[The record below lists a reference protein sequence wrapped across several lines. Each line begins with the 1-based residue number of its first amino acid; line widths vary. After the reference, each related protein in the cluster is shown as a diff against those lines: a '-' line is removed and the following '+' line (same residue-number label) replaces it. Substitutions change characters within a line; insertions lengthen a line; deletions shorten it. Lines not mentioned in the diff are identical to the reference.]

1 MASASP
7 HASSF
12 RDPAGYMF
20 RLDGKLYRQIN
31 QAGKD
36 DYELTM
42 SSGLYDELV
51 EADLLVA
58 HKEVSVKTGD
68 SLAYKVIQPDV
79 IPFISYPYEWSFSQL
94 KDAALLTLDVQ
105 KRAFKKG
112 LILKDASAFNVQFI
126 GKKPIL
132 IDTLSFMK

>member
-1 MASASP
+1 MAQA

-20 RLDGKLYRQIN
+20 RDGGKLYRQISRV
-31 QAGKD
+31 GKD

-51 EADLLVA
+51 EAGLLVA
-58 HKEVSVKTGD
+58 HKEVSQKLGD
-68 SLAYKVIQPDV
+68 SNAYKVIQPDV

-105 KRAFKKG
+105 KRAFKRG
-112 LILKDASAFNVQFI
+112 LILKDA
-126 GKKPIL
+126 
-132 IDTLSFMK
+132 